1 MKSGNMSAKSFPG
14 LMLYAKGDGVA
25 EGLKQALKP
34 DILNL
39 NCFSPANLGV
49 TLNN

>member
-1 MKSGNMSAKSFPG
+1 
-14 LMLYAKGDGVA
+14 MLYAKGDGVA